1 MTKNAKNSKPKYITL
16 TISGHLFPGE
26 PSRTFPLC
34 RYGKRGWAAPIVL
47 DGKKRAFP
55 HEEASKVTLDL
66 TKKQFKK
73 LRKKLKKHI
82 RNGKYANMFQAI
94 RELPVCFE
102 NASAAAQLVLL
113 SVLSWTGT
121 LLVGTLTLP
130 LIQLSDATPQ
140 TFHYVGELLSLFHGP
155 QQWKGRNYVLKRPML
170 LKVKRSLMYTT
181 PSEDVGEY
189 IGGHYID
196 LGKRR
201 AFWLPY
207 FNQTVVF
214 DPSLPGSVAQSIL
227 SASPFALFVT
237 DTHCKAPDGRPVLRI
252 DSSNLD
258 SVDQDKLESLPCDD
272 LYLLLLSFLSWF
284 NEHPKR
290 HVREL
295 TEYSQR
301 FYLVE
306 RRGKFTK
313 AITSSQTDAF
323 CYGLAL
329 LAMLLNFYSE
339 DCQYISHEESEE
351 ILLHYWRLVL
361 PESAPKAELPADDSL
376 PAYDDPDV
384 FYNGLASYL
393 TTYRNQIMHQRK
405 AEPGTM
411 AIVYSIDKESY
422 LILPRTDFFR
432 FYQSWLKEKGTSLD
446 LAKETAIQ
454 RRLTDVG
461 IQLKSES
468 TSNKG
473 SGKKHTYSWRFAFY
487 ANRAFYAKRKENLC
501 CLGLPVTS
509 LPESIQ
515 TLLNKPEEGGEH

>member
-1 MTKNAKNSKPKYITL
+1 M
-16 TISGHLFPGE
+16 
-26 PSRTFPLC
+26 
-34 RYGKRGWAAPIVL
+34 
-47 DGKKRAFP
+47 
-55 HEEASKVTLDL
+55 
-66 TKKQFKK
+66 
-73 LRKKLKKHI
+73 
-82 RNGKYANMFQAI
+82 
-94 RELPVCFE
+94 
-102 NASAAAQLVLL
+102 
-113 SVLSWTGT
+113 
-121 LLVGTLTLP
+121 
-130 LIQLSDATPQ
+130 
-140 TFHYVGELLSLFHGP
+140 
-155 QQWKGRNYVLKRPML
+155 
-170 LKVKRSLMYTT
+170 
-181 PSEDVGEY
+181 
-189 IGGHYID
+189 
-196 LGKRR
+196 
-201 AFWLPY
+201 
-207 FNQTVVF
+207 
-214 DPSLPGSVAQSIL
+214 
-227 SASPFALFVT
+227 
-237 DTHCKAPDGRPVLRI
+237 
-252 DSSNLD
+252 
-258 SVDQDKLESLPCDD
+258 ESLPCDD

-295 TEYSQR
+295 TENSQR
-301 FYLVE
+301 FRPVE
-306 RRGKFTK
+306 RHGKFTR